1 MHLIKSKFNIII
13 FISFFSHILASYFST
28 GWVNADEQS
37 CVLEYV
43 NFKLGY
49 QSDPCFLGIL
59 DGSVK
64 DSSLIIRSWFQPFL
78 YFIIAKILIFLNL
91 TNFFTITFVLKL
103 ISSMLG
109 FYAIYFF
116 YNVTKKYIISNKIKK
131 FYFIIIF
138 LYWFFPLLHARTS
151 AENLSTS
158 FLLIALSYYLNNENR
173 QNIFKLTSFGILLGF
188 AFVFRYNVGVC
199 VASILCW
206 ILFFE
211 KNYLSKK
218 IFNLIFIIFGII
230 VLIFIEQLTN
240 LWGIEGKNFISKI
253 NFLDINWIISKTPSI
268 QFFLYGSGNDFYSS
282 SDWSNHPFFGYFYL
296 TLFKYF
302 PPISILVIIGLLY
315 TWFFGFRNIIVWVTL
330 PYFIIHS
337 LIPHKELRYIYPVLV
352 FAPYFICY
360 FLDKTNLKEQ
370 IKNIFIKGTLI
381 LNFFGLIFF
390 TFTSQTS
397 ELKILKKIYYSEV
410 KEVYYINSLNSV
422 KYYES
427 LNPFN
432 VKNISTNYYFKFNR
446 ISYYEKINNK
456 KTLIIDNFCQR
467 SSCVKQEHA
476 LWKKNN
482 GNIDFDIKLKNIP
495 KKKITV
501 HLIKSENEGELKDI
515 LKRKKIYSNFLVLT
529 KDIATSKYFSE
540 QNKCQIIES
549 KYPKWVYS
557 INPKKIKNIILFK
570 CNNFK

>member
-1 MHLIKSKFNIII
+1 MHLIKSKFNLII
-13 FISFFSHILASYFST
+13 FISLFSHILASYFST

-37 CVLEYV
+37 CILEYV

-49 QSDPCFLGIL
+49 QSDPCFLNIS

-64 DSSLIIRSWFQPFL
+64 NSSIIIRSWLQPFL

-91 TNFFTITFVLKL
+91 TDFFTITFIIKL
-103 ISSMLG
+103 IGSILG

-116 YNVTKKYIISNKIKK
+116 YNVTEKNIKNNKIKN

-158 FLLIALSYYLNNENR
+158 FLLIALSYYLNNKNK
-173 QNIFKLTSFGILLGF
+173 QDIFKLTSFGILLGC
-188 AFVFRYNVGVC
+188 AFVFRYNVGIC
-199 VASILCW
+199 IASILCW

-211 KNYLSKK
+211 KDYLSKK
-218 IFNLIFIIFGII
+218 IFNLIFIIFGIT
-230 VLIFIEQLTN
+230 VLIFIELLSN
-240 LWGIEGKNFISKI
+240 LWGIDGTNFISKI
-253 NFLDINWIISKTPSI
+253 NFLDLSWIISKSPSI

-302 PPISILVIIGLLY
+302 PPISVLVIISLLY
-315 TWFFGFRNIIVWVTL
+315 SWFFGFRNIIVWTTL

-337 LIPHKELRYIYPVLV
+337 FIPHKELRYIYPVLV

-370 IKNIFIKGTLI
+370 IRDFLIKITLI

-397 ELKILKKIYYSEV
+397 ELKILKKIYFSQIE
-410 KEVYYINSLNSV
+410 EVYYINSVNSV

-432 VKNISTNYYFKFNR
+432 IKNISTNYYFKFNR
-446 ISYYEKINNK
+446 ISYYEESNNK
-456 KTLIIDNFCQR
+456 KTLVIDGFCPR
-467 SSCVKQEHA
+467 SECIKREQA

-482 GNIDFDIKLKNIP
+482 GNIDFDINLKKIP
-495 KKKITV
+495 KNKIRI
-501 HLIKSENEGELKDI
+501 HLIKSENEEELKELI
-515 LKRKKIYSNFLVLT
+515 KKKKIYSSFLVLT
-529 KDIATSKYFSE
+529 KDIATSKYFSK
-540 QNKCQIIES
+540 QNKCKIIES

-557 INPKKIKNIILFK
+557 INPKKIRNITLFQ